1 MWHSWVEIEISAL
14 ERKKSAKVKAQVDTG
29 VSLTVLPERIA
40 EELGIEPISE
50 VSTGA
55 GEIKVKRGRAWI
67 WIKLKGKED
76 AFPVWISGFI
86 DKVLIEVV
94 GWIHDAAGYMIQV

>member
-40 EELGIEPISE
+40 EELGIEPISG

-55 GEIKVKRGRAWI
+55 GEIKVKRGRAWL
-67 WIKLKGKED
+67 KLKGKED